1 MAQPRAIGKSITDI
15 VSRIEQQ
22 LEGVRDE
29 FLKEVAEDLVQTS
42 PIWSGRYIT
51 SHSIGV
57 GSSGGQ
63 FTGNLEPPSG
73 PRTSVPDAYR
83 AEARANLMGDI
94 AALPTQA
101 NTIYI
106 NNNAPHAKIVED
118 GNTRVPAKHVY
129 KTVLNRADIHLQTA
143 INRVKGS
150 Q

>member
-22 LEGVRDE
+22 LEGIRDE
-29 FLKEVAEDLVQTS
+29 FLREMSEDLVQTS
-42 PIWSGRYIT
+42 PIWSGRYVT
-51 SHSIGV
+51 SHSISTS
-57 GSSGGQ
+57 SSGGQ

-94 AALPTQA
+94 AALPPQA
-101 NTIYI
+101 DKIYI
-106 NNNAPHAKIVED
+106 RNNAPHARIVEF
-118 GNTRVPAKHVY
+118 GGGSTPAYGVFSS
-129 KTVLNRADIHLQTA
+129 VSNRAGIHLQKA
-143 INRVKGS
+143 INTVKGG

>member
-22 LEGVRDE
+22 LEGIRDE
-29 FLKEVAEDLVQTS
+29 FLREMSEDLVQTS
-42 PIWSGRYIT
+42 PIWSGRYVT
-51 SHSIGV
+51 SHSISTS
-57 GSSGGQ
+57 SSGGQ

-94 AALPTQA
+94 AALPAQA

-118 GNTRVPAKHVY
+118 GNTTVPAKHVY
-129 KTVLNRADIHLQTA
+129 KTVLNRADIHLQKA

>member
-29 FLKEVAEDLVQTS
+29 FLREMSEDLVQTS

-51 SHSIGV
+51 SHSISTS
-57 GSSGGQ
+57 SSGGQ

-94 AALPTQA
+94 AALPPQA

-143 INRVKGS
+143 INKVKGS

>member
-57 GSSGGQ
+57 SSSGGQ
-63 FTGNLEPPSG
+63 FTGNLESPG

-101 NTIYI
+101 NEY
-106 NNNAPHAKIVED
+106 
-118 GNTRVPAKHVY
+118 
-129 KTVLNRADIHLQTA
+129 RARLQE
-143 INRVKGS
+143 
-150 Q
+150 